1 MSFRIDLAVAA
12 ACTAALLLACSDD
25 RPRPVSV
32 LTPPPSSG
40 ARPEG
45 AAPPTGA
52 GAASPAA
59 ELPPGHPPLD
69 TAAVPAPAAEQGQG
83 AAALKWAAPKTWA
96 EEKPSS
102 AMRRAQYRV
111 SGPGGDGECVVFYFG
126 PGQGG
131 DPKSNAARWASQ
143 FLQTDGSLPESR
155 MKTAN
160 FEAGGSAGLLVEV
173 TGTYAGGMGG
183 AAAEPKPGYMLL
195 GAIIEGPD
203 ANWFFKFTGPEKTV
217 RAQQAAFEQM
227 VRGVKRGG

>member
-1 MSFRIDLAVAA
+1 MSSRFDLALPI
-12 ACTAALLLACSDD
+12 ACSAALLLACSDD

-40 ARPEG
+40 VRPKA
-45 AAPPTGA
+45 AAPPA
-52 GAASPAA
+52 GATSPAS
-59 ELPPGHPPLD
+59 ELPAGHPPLD
-69 TAAVPAPAAEQGQG
+69 TATVPAPAAEQGQG
-83 AAALKWAAPKTWA
+83 AAALMWAAPKTWA
-96 EEKPSS
+96 GEKPSS

-111 SGPGGDGECVVFYFG
+111 PGPGGDGECVVFYFG

-143 FLQTDGSLPESR
+143 FVQPDGSPPESR
-155 MKTAN
+155 MKTAS
-160 FEAGGSAGLLVEV
+160 FEAGGSPGLLVEV

-183 AAAEPKPGYMLL
+183 AVAEPKPGYMLL

-203 ANWFFKFTGPEKTV
+203 ANWFFKLTGPKKTV
-217 RAQQAAFEQM
+217 LAQRTAFEQM